1 MSDSTAVII
10 KASGVIDQ
18 SRAEALASHLRAAIR
33 NGKTA
38 ITMAFAAD
46 TVMASP
52 AFLAVILRASE
63 LMKKQGGSLTFTG
76 DRSVRSQLGA
86 LQFAIA
92 PSADEASSQGS
103 QG

>member
-38 ITMAFAAD
+38 ITMFFGLS
-46 TVMASP
+46 TPTTTPVQP
-52 AFLAVILRASE
+52 TPV
-63 LMKKQGGSLTFTG
+63 
-76 DRSVRSQLGA
+76 
-86 LQFAIA
+86 A
-92 PSADEASSQGS
+92 P
-103 QG
+103 

>member
-1 MSDSTAVII
+1 
-10 KASGVIDQ
+10 
-18 SRAEALASHLRAAIR
+18 
-33 NGKTA
+33 
-38 ITMAFAAD
+38 
-46 TVMASP
+46 MASP
-52 AFLAVILRASE
+52 AFLAFILRASE